1 MLPKVFLYQ
10 QPEID
15 HVWMSSCP
23 GFNDLEWS
31 VTGEKLAEVELRKR
45 MATHPSRVWTAHEA
59 TVFYIPVFEFVSW
72 KLDRIRNC
80 TRGPVALLG
89 SHRLRMTAAAASLR
103 KSVYWQRCFGCDH
116 IFASSATD
124 SPMTR
129 ISMRMKPL
137 SDLLIC
143 STAGRYKVRVGGG
156 CQTEIPYRANPY
168 GIREYNTHRI
178 RPLLVS
184 FSGALDVC
192 CSGQKTRCAIGDVLV
207 ASHTD
212 DSVSMLISV
221 RNGDIGNNTC
231 ASRTLS
237 TLERVTNV
245 TYAANLRRQW
255 KQSLASAFQSTLTQR
270 MLSQRAGDTMSNST
284 FCLIPYRAHFKHRTD
299 TLYTFHS
306 QPIPYLGIARAIRTF
321 LRVCILQSG
330 LGAFRLF

>member
-1 MLPKVFLYQ
+1 MQPKVFMYR

-15 HVWMSSCP
+15 HAWMTGCP

-31 VTGEKLAEVELRKR
+31 VSGEKLAEVELRKR
-45 MATHPSRVWTAHEA
+45 MTTHPSRVWAAHEA

-72 KLDRIRNC
+72 KLDRIPNC
-80 TRGPVALLG
+80 TRGPPALFN
-89 SHRLRMTAAAASLR
+89 SHRLRMIAAATSLR
-103 KSVYWQRCFGCDH
+103 KSPYWQRCFGCDH

-143 STAGRYKVRVGGG
+143 STAGRYKIRVGGG

-168 GIREYNTHRI
+168 GIKQYHAHRL
-178 RPLLVS
+178 RPFLAS
-184 FSGALDVC
+184 FSGTLDVC

-212 DSVSMLISV
+212 DRVSMLISV
-221 RNGDIGNNTC
+221 RNSDIRNNTC

-237 TLERVTNV
+237 KLERVTNV
-245 TYAANLRRQW
+245 TYTAKIRQEW
-255 KQSLASAFQSTLTQR
+255 KQSVASAFQPSLTQR
-270 MLSQRAGDTMSNST
+270 MLSQRAGETMSNST
-284 FCLIPYRAHFKHRTD
+284 FCLIPYSRGLNLLEHS
-299 TLYTFHS
+299 TLL
-306 QPIPYLGIARAIRTF
+306 ID
-321 LRVCILQSG
+321 
-330 LGAFRLF
+330 LFPSK